1 MLHECVSLRQCT
13 KLDEKTLTGSH
24 VVHARAFGY
33 TCRKLRPSNFREFLC
48 TCKRIQSAA
57 RGMLLMRVQSR
68 RFRPKDN
75 DMVSPKITKAAS
87 LRRQLPRP
95 ISLGLCL
102 TLLSIGTVSEA
113 APDATAASSNNGEPE
128 PSKDQCVDWH
138 KQSQLAQSEMK
149 LVEARELAR
158 RCAAPTCPGLVVNDC
173 DRWINDLDQR
183 LPSVVFEVRV
193 DGEPDT
199 SATVTTDG
207 KRVEEWTRGEA
218 LRLDPGEHQF
228 RVELGDYQPIVRK
241 VLLSEGMRF
250 RVITIDFKSSS
261 LKQAASVETVVPK
274 PPSEPASGARR
285 FHPAFFPLLGGG
297 AAGIVSFGIF
307 SLVGKSK
314 QHSLEQSCKP
324 NCAESDLKSMK
335 TSYLIGD
342 ISLGLGLA
350 SLAAAGV
357 FYFRADKQNTP
368 STTIGFVRLPGG
380 GAAAATYR
388 F

>member
-1 MLHECVSLRQCT
+1 MLS
-13 KLDEKTLTGSH
+13 
-24 VVHARAFGY
+24 F
-33 TCRKLRPSNFREFLC
+33 
-48 TCKRIQSAA
+48 
-57 RGMLLMRVQSR
+57 
-68 RFRPKDN
+68 
-75 DMVSPKITKAAS
+75 
-87 LRRQLPRP
+87 
-95 ISLGLCL
+95 
-102 TLLSIGTVSEA
+102 GTVSRA
-113 APDATAASSNNGEPE
+113 ASDATAPSNNGSSEPE
-128 PSKDQCVDWH
+128 PNKDQCVDWH
-138 KQSQLAQSEMK
+138 KQSQLAQSEMR

-199 SATVTTDG
+199 TATVTTDG

-261 LKQAASVETVVPK
+261 LKQAASVETRVPK

-314 QHSLEQSCKP
+314 QHTLEQSCKP
-324 NCAESDLKSMK
+324 DCTESDLKSMK

-357 FYFRADKQNTP
+357 FYFRADTKKTP

-380 GAAAATYR
+380 GAGAATYR